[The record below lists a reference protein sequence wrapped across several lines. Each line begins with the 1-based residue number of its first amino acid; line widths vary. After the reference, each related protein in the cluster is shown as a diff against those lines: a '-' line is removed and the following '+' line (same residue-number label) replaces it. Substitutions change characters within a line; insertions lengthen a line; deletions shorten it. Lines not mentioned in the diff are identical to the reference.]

1 MANEAGMTHRRMSAR
16 VAAAGLSAAVLAT
29 TLSTTGA
36 VVAQSGDFDIR
47 ACEGKTIRIA
57 LVDGER
63 DDKGL
68 IDKEAEIEAA
78 TGIDIQLTTMALG
91 QLIESNNQTLR
102 APEAAFDIVHTIGFQ
117 VAATAGAGL
126 LEELTPYVTDPAKT
140 PADYDFA
147 DFPAG
152 QLNYTGYFDP
162 ETGEFGGDQLFLI
175 PGIHSG
181 SVLLFYRTDL
191 LGGEGQPPVPTTWAE
206 YLATAQTL
214 TTGDVAGSAMV
225 GANDV
230 SAMLV
235 DWYSRFITM
244 GGQLTSGSK
253 TDGTLTTNLESPE
266 AIAALQ
272 NMLDLLPY
280 SPSAVSAYGFTEAMD
295 AFMTGKVAMWP
306 AWATIAG
313 ALYGPDSPVKD
324 TVGVAPMP
332 AEDGNPRGIRGGWGL
347 GIPKNLTQE
356 QKDCAWLLLTQI
368 TSKDFEKYQVM
379 TYQTDPNRISTGA
392 DAEIVAALPYIP
404 AAVGAIETAQILEV
418 ANIPQTFEIAGAIAR
433 EINLALTGAQD
444 AATAMKNAQAAAVEI
459 LKQGG
464 HLAG

>member
-1 MANEAGMTHRRMSAR
+1 MLGI
-16 VAAAGLSAAVLAT
+16 G
-29 TLSTTGA
+29 GA
-36 VVAQSGDFDIR
+36 VVASSLSFATVGAQSPAAGAFDPM
-47 ACEGKTIRIA
+47 ACAGKAVRIA

-63 DDKGL
+63 DDLGL
-68 IDKEAEIEAA
+68 RDREAEIEAA
-78 TGIDIQLTTMALG
+78 TGLDIQLTTMALG
-91 QLIESNNQTLR
+91 ALNESIAQNLR
-102 APEAAFDIVHTIGFQ
+102 APESAFDIVHILGFT
-117 VAATAGAGL
+117 VAGTAGAGL

-152 QLNYTGYFDP
+152 QLEYTGYFDP
-162 ETGEFGGDQLFLI
+162 ATGEFGGDELYMI

-191 LGGEGQPPVPTTWAE
+191 LGGTDQPAVPTTWAE
-206 YLATAQTL
+206 YLAAAQAL
-214 TTGDVAGSAMV
+214 TTDDVAGSAMV

-230 SAMLV
+230 SNFLV

-244 GGQLTSGSK
+244 GGQLTTGSK
-253 TDGTLTTNLESPE
+253 ADKTLNTDLNSPE

-272 NMLDLLPY
+272 NMIDLLPS
-280 SPSAVSAYGFTEAMD
+280 SPDAVTSYGFTEALD

-324 TVGVAPMP
+324 TVAVAPMP

-368 TSKDFEKYQVM
+368 TSKEHEKYQVM
-379 TYQTDPNRISTGA
+379 TYQTDPNRISTGT
-392 DAEIVAALPYIP
+392 DPEISAALPYIP
-404 AAVGAIETAQILEV
+404 AAVGAIESAQILEV
-418 ANIPQTFEIAGAIAR
+418 ANIPETFEIVGAVAR

-444 AATAMKNAQAAAVEI
+444 AATAMANAQTAAEAI
-459 LKQGG
+459 LKAGG
-464 HLAG
+464 HLAE

>member
-1 MANEAGMTHRRMSAR
+1 VADEARKRGVMARLTVVGASAAILATA
-16 VAAAGLSAAVLAT
+16 VGTTGGAVLAQD
-29 TLSTTGA
+29 GA
-36 VVAQSGDFDIR
+36 FNIK
-47 ACEGKTIRIA
+47 ACEGKTVRIA
-57 LVDGER
+57 MVDGER
-63 DDKGL
+63 DDMGL
-68 IDKEAEIEAA
+68 RDKEAELEAA
-78 TGIDIQLTTMALG
+78 TGIDIQLTTMALA

-147 DFPAG
+147 DFPEG

-162 ETGEFGGDQLFLI
+162 ATGEFGGKQLFMI

-181 SVLLFYRTDL
+181 SVLMFYRPSL
-191 LGGEGQPPVPTTWAE
+191 LKAAGLEVPTTWAD
-206 YLATAQTL
+206 YLAAAKTL
-214 TTGDVAGSAMV
+214 TQGDVAGSAMV

-235 DWYSRFITM
+235 DWYTRYITM
-244 GGQLTSGSK
+244 GGKLTSGSK
-253 TDGTLTTNLESPE
+253 ADKNLTVNLDSPE
-266 AIAALQ
+266 GIAALQ
-272 NMLDLLPY
+272 NMIDLLPY
-280 SPSAVSAYGFTEAMD
+280 SPAAVASYDFTKALD
-295 AFMTGKVAMWP
+295 AFQVGKVAMWP

-324 TVGVAPMP
+324 DVAVAPMP

-347 GIPKNLTQE
+347 AIPKNLPQE
-356 QKDCAWLLLTQI
+356 NKDCAWLLLTQI
-368 TSKDFEKYQVM
+368 TSKAFEKYQVM
-379 TYQTDPNRISTGA
+379 TYQTDPNRISTGT

-404 AAVGAIETAQILEV
+404 AAVDAIKSAQTLEV
-418 ANIPQTFEIAGAIAR
+418 ANIPETFEIAGAIAR

-444 AATAMKNAQAAAVEI
+444 AATAMKNAQAASTEI
-459 LKQGG
+459 LKKGG
-464 HLAG
+464 WQS

>member
-1 MANEAGMTHRRMSAR
+1 MTNEAGKTHRRMGAR
-16 VAAAGLSAAVLAT
+16 VGAVGLSAAVLAT
-29 TLSTTGA
+29 ALTTTGA
-36 VVAQSGDFDIR
+36 VVAQDGGFNIK
-47 ACEGKTIRIA
+47 ACEGKAVRVA

-63 DDKGL
+63 DDMGL
-68 IDKEAEIEAA
+68 RDKEAEIEAA

-91 QLIESNNQTLR
+91 QLIESNNQNLR
-102 APEAAFDIVHTIGFQ
+102 APESAFDIVHTIGFQ

-126 LEELTPYVTDPAKT
+126 LEELTPYVTDPSKT

-152 QLNYTGYFDP
+152 QLNYTGYFNPD
-162 ETGEFGGDQLFLI
+162 TGEFGGDKLFLI

-206 YLATAQTL
+206 YLETAKTL

-235 DWYSRFITM
+235 DWYTRFITM

-253 TDGTLTTNLESPE
+253 ADKTLTTNLESPE

-272 NMLDLLPY
+272 NMIDLLPY
-280 SPSAVSAYGFTEAMD
+280 SPSAVASYGFTEAMD

-379 TYQTDPNRISTGA
+379 TYQTDPNRTSTGSNE
-392 DAEIVAALPYIP
+392 EIVAALPYIP
-404 AAVGAIETAQILEV
+404 AAVDAIGTAQILEV

-444 AATAMKNAQAAAVEI
+444 AATAMKNAQAASVEI

-464 HLAG
+464 WQS